1 MPAACRPAPD
11 ATSPGNEKRRKI
23 EQSPY
28 PPPHAYPYAPPM
40 TGSPKQG
47 GAPHAPPGS
56 PYYPHPDPYSY
67 MPPPGHH
74 YGPPPPHPQAGGFP
88 PRPHLP
94 PRFNHHQQYD
104 SSYMAG
110 PPQKQPASPGE
121 AHNGAYPSPNTVTT
135 MDSRSPEGSR
145 NDLGNFEER
154 VSNNNGNP
162 PPPPSYSPASAPNM
176 PPPYM
181 PPPMGYH
188 PSYPPPHYAHHAHHQ
203 YHSPHAP
210 TGWAC
215 DYCNSKFNNW
225 EECSAHEET
234 CAAKSYYD
242 GRNSHKNAKG
252 RKMKLASFPTDF
264 YMDHNAEYAVNDDR
278 ETYLLTTQNDKD
290 SLSDR
295 QCFVRSHFVEVFVAD
310 KSDMAA
316 RHSRGAQK
324 LNENQIGLRCAYC
337 VKLKPRDRSER
348 AICYPSSISRIYQTV
363 ADMQRFHFESC
374 VAIPP
379 KVVAEYKSLKTTR
392 PRGVGSPQGY
402 WDKSAREIGLVDSP
416 NGIKIGEEEG
426 METMV
431 KQRKGA
437 TGLLETMESAPPAM
451 ESAPPVSEFPTQQPM
466 NGYALPPA
474 ELPPVLAS
482 PGNDQDQGEQV
493 TQASPGA
500 PAAPDSL
507 PVVSSPGTPGTE
519 EAPST
524 PVITQAQEVKAPVP
538 ETREADANM
547 LLMLKQTPES
557 PTEDTEG
564 GEGGESA
571 DLAVTNTVPV

>member
-11 ATSPGNEKRRKI
+11 AAATSPGNEKRRKV
-23 EQSPY
+23 EHSSPY
-28 PPPHAYPYAPPM
+28 PPPHAYPYAPPI

-47 GAPHAPPGS
+47 GAPHAPGS

-67 MPPPGHH
+67 MPPPGHHH

-94 PRFNHHQQYD
+94 PRYNHHPQYD
-104 SSYMAG
+104 PSYMAG
-110 PPQKQPASPGE
+110 PGPSQKPPSSPGE
-121 AHNGAYPSPNTVTT
+121 SQNGAYPSPNTVTT

-145 NDLGNFEER
+145 NDASNFEER
-154 VSNNNGNP
+154 VSSNNGNP
-162 PPPPSYSPASAPNM
+162 PPPPSYSPGAASSM
-176 PPPYM
+176 PPYM

-188 PSYPPPHYAHHAHHQ
+188 PSYPPPHYAHHHQ

-210 TGWAC
+210 SGWAC

-225 EECSAHEET
+225 EECSAHEQT

-252 RKMKLASFPTDF
+252 RKMKLTSFPADF

-278 ETYLLTTQNDKD
+278 KTYLLTTEKDKE

-295 QCFVRSHFVEVFVAD
+295 QCFVRSHFVEVFIAN
-310 KSDMAA
+310 KADMAA

-324 LNENQIGLRCAYC
+324 LNEDQIGLRCAYC
-337 VKLKPRDRSER
+337 VKLKPRDRAER

-379 KVVAEYKSLKTTR
+379 KVLAEYKSLKTTR

-402 WDKSAREIGLVDSP
+402 WDKSAREIGLVDSST
-416 NGIKIGEEEG
+416 GIKIGEEDG
-426 METMV
+426 KKAML

-437 TGLLETMESAPPAM
+437 TGLLESSEA
-451 ESAPPVSEFPTQQPM
+451 APPVGEFPPKPM
-466 NGYALPPA
+466 NEYALPPA
-474 ELPPVLAS
+474 KLPPVAS
-482 PGNDQDQGEQV
+482 PGNDQVEGDQE
-493 TQASPGA
+493 ASQTTPGA
-500 PAAPDSL
+500 PAANSVAL

-519 EAPST
+519 EAPNT
-524 PVITQAQEVKAPVP
+524 PVINDTEVKKEA
-538 ETREADANM
+538 TREADANM
-547 LLMLKQTPES
+547 LLMLKQTSS
-557 PTEDTEG
+557 PTEDAEDAQG
-564 GEGGESA
+564 VKGA
-571 DLAVTNTVPV
+571 DTAVTDTTPTIPV

>member
-1 MPAACRPAPD
+1 MPAAACRPAPE
-11 ATSPGNEKRRKI
+11 AASPGNEKRRKI

-47 GAPHAPPGS
+47 STAPGS
-56 PYYPHPDPYSY
+56 PYYPHPDPYAY

-74 YGPPPPHPQAGGFP
+74 YGPPPPHPQAGGYP

-104 SSYMAG
+104 PSYVAG
-110 PPQKQPASPGE
+110 PPQKQPPSPGE
-121 AHNGAYPSPNTVTT
+121 SQSQNGAYPSPNTVTT

-145 NDLGNFEER
+145 NDVGNFEER
-154 VSNNNGNP
+154 VSNGNP

-176 PPPYM
+176 PPYM

-188 PSYPPPHYAHHAHHQ
+188 PGYPPPHHYAHHL

-210 TGWAC
+210 NGWAC

-278 ETYLLTTQNDKD
+278 ETYLLTTEKDKD

-295 QCFVRSHFVEVFVAD
+295 QCYVRSHFVEVFIAN
-310 KSDMAA
+310 KADMAA

-324 LNENQIGLRCAYC
+324 LNEDQIGLRCAYC
-337 VKLKPRDRSER
+337 VKLKPRDRAER

-379 KVVAEYKSLKTTR
+379 KVLAEYKSLKTTR

-402 WDKSAREIGLVDSP
+402 WDKSAREIGLVDSTT
-416 NGIKIGEEEG
+416 GIKIGEEDA
-426 METMV
+426 MK
-431 KQRKGA
+431 KQRKGT
-437 TGLLETMESAPPAM
+437 TGVLETME
-451 ESAPPVSEFPTQQPM
+451 APPVGEFPTKPM
-466 NGYALPPA
+466 TECALPPA
-474 ELPPVLAS
+474 ELPPLAS
-482 PGNDQDQGEQV
+482 PGNDQDEGEEV
-493 TQASPGA
+493 TQTSPGA
-500 PAAPDSL
+500 PATSVSL
-507 PVVSSPGTPGTE
+507 PLVSSPGTPGTE
-519 EAPST
+519 EADSEAKEVRG
-524 PVITQAQEVKAPVP
+524 PVQA
-538 ETREADANM
+538 TREADATM
-547 LLMLKQTPES
+547 LLMLKQTQS
-557 PTEDTEG
+557 PTED
-564 GEGGESA
+564 A
-571 DLAVTNTVPV
+571 DDAEDADIAVTDTVPV